1 MIEIIQIANLT
12 EGTERNNPNTFR
24 LYNPIGLS
32 PTINC
37 SGGGNR
43 EPLVITSNE
52 RVYEES
58 DDDALSAWLEQGG
71 VEITDISP
79 SITKASFEN
88 NHFISIQKHQKMKS
102 SMIKLMYRTCK
113 IFLSKERTQDECMK
127 IFKIVFP
134 ELNKLNKEEQLEN
147 PASIPQKT
155 KDRLVSLAKSWN
167 LNGKMGEWV
176 DEYVWRVLNCTWNV
190 EELRRFYIR
199 ITPVVFRIRKL
210 TPRET
215 GRLMGMRDNE
225 IDKFFKAGISNSNI
239 YKLHGNSIV
248 VDTIFHI
255 YRKLLIE
262 QEQDKVKY
270 QQLSLF

>member
-1 MIEIIQIANLT
+1 MNEIIQIANLT

-43 EPLVITSNE
+43 EPLVITSKT
-52 RVYEES
+52 S
-58 DDDALSAWLEQGG
+58 
-71 VEITDISP
+71 
-79 SITKASFEN
+79 
-88 NHFISIQKHQKMKS
+88 KMKDPK
-102 SMIKLMYRTCK
+102 IKLMYRTCK
-113 IFLSKERTQDECMK
+113 IFLGKEQTQDECMK

-134 ELNKLNKEEQLEN
+134 ELNKLNKEERWET

-155 KDRLVSLAKSWN
+155 KDRLASLAKSWQ
-167 LNGKMGEWV
+167 LKGKMGEWV
-176 DEYVWRVLNCTWNV
+176 EEYVWRVNNCSWCV
-190 EELRRFYIR
+190 ESLKRFYVR

-225 IDKFFKAGISNSNI
+225 IDKFFNAGISNSNI

-262 QEQDKVKY
+262 TEQDKVKY